1 MRTVSHITRNFE
13 SHLKALPSL
22 KTTKNIGTL
31 TDTFGINKKQKTKH
45 GLKLRGNH
53 LTHSEITGRKSLL
66 RLQRDFECHRL
77 CSQLVRQSVTSL
89 FPCV

>member
-31 TDTFGINKKQKTKH
+31 TDTFGINKKRKNKTRTETA
-45 GLKLRGNH
+45 G
-53 LTHSEITGRKSLL
+53 KSFAA
-66 RLQRDFECHRL
+66 Q
-77 CSQLVRQSVTSL
+77 
-89 FPCV
+89 